1 MPDPVVTLPPDPSN
15 VESAL
20 VAKLLAD
27 PVLMALLPDGV
38 FVDESHPGAQRFV
51 IVSLVD
57 HQDVPQFGG
66 VAYEDA
72 LYLVKAVVL
81 STAGG
86 DIRAAAWRIQK
97 LLEDKE
103 LVAPD
108 YTFMTMH
115 RESKIRSTEVDD
127 VDPTIRWQHRGGRYR
142 VQMAPA

>member
-1 MPDPVVTLPPDPSN
+1 MSDPVATLPPDPSN
-15 VESAL
+15 VDSAL
-20 VAKLLAD
+20 VVKLLAD
-27 PVLMALLPDGV
+27 PLLMSLLPDGV
-38 FVDESHPGAQRFV
+38 FVDESNPGAQRFL

-57 HQDVPQFGG
+57 HRDVPQFGG
-66 VAYEDA
+66 VAYEEA

-86 DIRAAAWRIQK
+86 DIRAAAWRIHK

-103 LVAPD
+103 LVVPD

-142 VQMAPA
+142 VQVAPL